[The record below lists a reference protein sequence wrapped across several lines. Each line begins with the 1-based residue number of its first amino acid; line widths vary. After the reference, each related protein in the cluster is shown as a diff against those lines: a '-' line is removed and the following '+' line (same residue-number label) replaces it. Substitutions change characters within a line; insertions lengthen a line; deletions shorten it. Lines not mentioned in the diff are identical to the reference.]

1 MIVLSSFLCILASFV
16 VGESTP
22 NVEVY
27 FWAFNSMPLIYLSI
41 VTSLPQC
48 PDYCSFVINFE
59 FWKCESSKFAL
70 LFQDCFSCS
79 ASCVLPYQ
87 LQHQLDNFC
96 KEASWNFARDCVDS
110 VDHFGSIA
118 ILAILSLPIHEYRM
132 SLISSNDVMYFS
144 VYKSWTF

>member
-1 MIVLSSFLCILASFV
+1 
-16 VGESTP
+16 
-22 NVEVY
+22 
-27 FWAFNSMPLIYLSI
+27 MPLIYISI
-41 VTSLPQC
+41 VMSLPHC
-48 PDYCSFVINFE
+48 PDYYSFVINFE
-59 FWKCESSKFAL
+59 FWKCESSKFVL

-96 KEASWNFARDCVDS
+96 KEASWDFAGDCVDY

-118 ILAILSLPIHEYRM
+118 IFAILSLSIHEYRM